1 MPDQERHP
9 AGLLE
14 IQRRADSAMA
24 KKVADLLVDTLA
36 ELRECTEFQATR
48 STASRTRFADE
59 SKFKIHMGFKCRSLD
74 ICRNVDAFSSDRDLS
89 SLNFSLYSHDLG
101 SNQFWQVSCLCFEKD
116 KVALTHH
123 HHHSST
129 K

>member
-1 MPDQERHP
+1 
-9 AGLLE
+9 
-14 IQRRADSAMA
+14 MA

-89 SLNFSLYSHDLG
+89 SLNFSSILTISAQINFGRSLA
-101 SNQFWQVSCLCFEKD
+101 SVLKKTKC
-116 KVALTHH
+116 ALTHH